1 MPSAL
6 GNPIAFFCV
15 VCLPLSTG
23 KGNARLHWGSPNMEL
38 RAECF
43 SCARITAAH
52 SIWSPAPAIS
62 QGLPEINNGS
72 HVGKNGSLGCLWDFQ
87 GQQPG
92 PPPRAATWPPALLLL
107 LLSLWCHAA
116 LCLTFFTFLRVILA
130 SGKRVEVKTKIESTR
145 WQLVIN

>member
-6 GNPIAFFCV
+6 GNPTAIFCT

-23 KGNARLHWGSPNMEL
+23 KGSARLHWGAHHVAL

-43 SCARITAAH
+43 PCARVTAAH
-52 SIWSPAPAIS
+52 SIGGSAPAIS

-72 HVGKNGSLGCLWDFQ
+72 HVGENGSLGCLRDLQ

-92 PPPRAATWPPALLLL
+92 PPPRAATWPQALLRL
-107 LLSLWCHAA
+107 LLSLRCHAA

-130 SGKRVEVKTKIESTR
+130 SGKRVEVKTKNR
-145 WQLVIN
+145 VN